1 MGHQT
6 EHEALSQRGADFK
19 AALTAYDQVAYPGHA
34 YPQTHP
40 TRLGAMAQLLGLTP
54 APVERCR
61 VLELA
66 CGDGA
71 NLIPMA
77 VALPGATFVGV
88 DVAARAIAAG
98 QEIVAELGLR
108 NIELRAGDASALG
121 RDLGEFDYVIA
132 HGVYS
137 WVPEAVRDG
146 LLATIKAHL
155 APGGIGYVSFS
166 AYPGAYFRELVRELM
181 LFHTGEGAPPTERL
195 QHGIDFLRFVREVH
209 GPGTAYAAALD
220 QELVRVSKA
229 DPGYVFHDDFSETNA
244 PIYFSAFAEHLAT
257 HDLAYLCDAT
267 FDYFF
272 DPRLSSAVREQIS
285 SYAGGNI
292 IAEQQYLDFIQGTPF
307 RQTLACH
314 ASAPIDR
321 KFDATRLFPLLASAW
336 LAPTQPDPDILGP
349 TRVCFRSQDLREIET
364 EEPLA
369 KALLL
374 ELSQAWPEP
383 RSVQCIFDSA
393 LRRIGAPPPDPS
405 GAPGYAPHALRVLER
420 TVLMGAAT
428 RLISVW
434 HGSFVGIGVPGDRP
448 LASPLARLQASR
460 GELVTSLR
468 HTTVRLQ
475 DAPARGL
482 LELMDGTRTRQ
493 DLLVALRDRLAEFDP
508 TSAHDLNL
516 EALNRVLNGLAERG
530 FVLG

>member
-1 MGHQT
+1 MS
-6 EHEALSQRGADFK
+6 EPEAEFK

-54 APVERCR
+54 VPVERCR

-77 VALPGATFVGV
+77 VALPEATFVGV
-88 DVAARAIAAG
+88 DVAARAVAAG
-98 QEIVAELGLR
+98 REMVAELGLR
-108 NIELRAGDASALG
+108 NIELLAGDASALD

-137 WVPEAVRDG
+137 WVPETVRDG
-146 LLATIKAHL
+146 LIATLKAHL
-155 APGGIGYVSFS
+155 APSGIGYVSFS

-181 LFHTGEGAPPTERL
+181 LFHTGEGVSPTERL
-195 QHGIDFLRFVREVH
+195 QHGMDFLRFVRAAH
-209 GPGTAYAAALD
+209 GPGTAYGAALD
-220 QELVRVSKA
+220 QEIRRVSQA
-229 DPGYVFHDDFSETNA
+229 DPGYVFHDDFSETND

-257 HDLAYLCDAT
+257 HELAYLCDAT

-272 DPRLSSAVREQIS
+272 DPRLSSAVRERIT

-307 RQTLACH
+307 RQTLVCH
-314 ASAPIDR
+314 ASSPMDR
-321 KFDATRLFPLLASAW
+321 KRDPTRLFPLMATAW
-336 LAPTQPDPDILGP
+336 LVPTEANPDILGP
-349 TRVCFRSQDLREIET
+349 TRVCFRSDDLRDIET

-383 RSVQCIFDSA
+383 RRVQHIFDSA
-393 LRRIGAPPPDPS
+393 LKRIGATPAGTPQAHYEPQ
-405 GAPGYAPHALRVLER
+405 ALRILER
-420 TVLMGAAT
+420 TFLTGAAT
-428 RLISVW
+428 RLISLW
-434 HGSFVGIGVPGDRP
+434 HGSLVGHGVPGERP

-475 DAPARGL
+475 DAPARCL
-482 LELMDGTRTRQ
+482 LELLDGTRTRD
-493 DLLVALRDRLAEFDP
+493 DLLAVLRTRLAETDP
-508 TSAHDLNL
+508 ASAHDLSL